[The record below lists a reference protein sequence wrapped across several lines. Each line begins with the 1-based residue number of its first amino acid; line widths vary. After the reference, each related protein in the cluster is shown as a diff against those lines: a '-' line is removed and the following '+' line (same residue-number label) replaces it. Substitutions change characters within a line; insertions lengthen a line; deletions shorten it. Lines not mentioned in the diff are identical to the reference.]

1 MRMFFV
7 SILNIPIDC
16 NEHKRALM
24 SYKSISVNN
33 TPSQTI
39 QQRILDNNFYASIRK
54 EITKERLTYLE
65 DASKKLDLPEIF
77 GQFSSESH
85 YLKTVD
91 LFIKA
96 TEETRNRGTFFL
108 RNVLPH
114 LKAMDSLLDIGPG
127 NGKLTRWIG
136 RKFKEITLV
145 DPVPEVLENISEKSF
160 PKGSLLKKMNAS
172 FLETIQPQNAFDLI
186 VLSHVMY
193 HFPQEKWVDVVEKAL
208 KVLKSQGLIVIVV
221 NSGLDR
227 EKLGDLFNGK
237 TFPIL
242 NLVHA
247 IAELGKEVEFIS
259 SKESFHA
266 KDLTTMLH
274 ICGLHLHDT
283 GGHVSREI
291 LEKHIQS
298 NYLLTTHDYKMSV
311 YQHFIIIRHETD
323 INPT

>member
-1 MRMFFV
+1 MFFV
-7 SILNIPIDC
+7 LILNIQVDS
-16 NEHKRALM
+16 NEYRRALM
-24 SYKSISVNN
+24 SYQSISVNN
-33 TPSQTI
+33 TPSETI
-39 QQRILDNNFYASIRK
+39 KQRILDNNFYASIRK
-54 EITKERLTYLE
+54 EITYERLTYLE
-65 DASKKLDLPEIF
+65 NASKKLELPETF

-96 TEETRNRGTFFL
+96 TEETRNRGIFFL
-108 RNVLPH
+108 QEVLPR
-114 LKAMDSLLDIGPG
+114 LKTLGSLLDIGPG
-127 NGKLTRWIG
+127 NGKLTRWMG

-145 DPVPEVLENISEKSF
+145 DPVPEVLENILEESF
-160 PKGSLLKKMNAS
+160 PKGSILKKMNTS
-172 FLETIQPQNAFDLI
+172 FLETILPQNAFDLI

-193 HFPQEKWVDVVEKAL
+193 HFPQEKWIDVVEKAL
-208 KVLKSQGLIVIVV
+208 KSLKPQGLIVIVI

-247 IAELGKEVEFIS
+247 IAELGKEVEFVS
-259 SKESFHA
+259 SKESFYA
-266 KDLTTMLH
+266 RDITTMLH

-283 GGHVSREI
+283 GGRVSREI

-298 NYLLTTHDYKMSV
+298 NYLLTNHDYKMSV

-323 INPT
+323 INPA